1 MVANLTVSSNCG
13 VLSKPFFLASFD
25 MAINRGRTP
34 ANCFFNCGV
43 TLGDTPLASFSNSAL
58 VITVLQSAA
67 GVFAAGAFS
76 AVAGFDAR
84 PFAAAA
90 LGCAEHTPIIVI
102 TAAARGT
109 AAEGSDG
116 AWVGCS
122 EGGELG
128 TAGPQ
133 ASVANKTH
141 INHLL
146 RINHFLQDWSFRKL
160 KMPSIK
166 S

>member
-67 GVFAAGAFS
+67 GAFG
-76 AVAGFDAR
+76 AVAGFAAI

-90 LGCAEHTPIIVI
+90 VG
-102 TAAARGT
+102 GT
-109 AAEGSDG
+109 AAEGSAG

-122 EGGELG
+122 EAGELG
-128 TAGPQ
+128 TACPQ